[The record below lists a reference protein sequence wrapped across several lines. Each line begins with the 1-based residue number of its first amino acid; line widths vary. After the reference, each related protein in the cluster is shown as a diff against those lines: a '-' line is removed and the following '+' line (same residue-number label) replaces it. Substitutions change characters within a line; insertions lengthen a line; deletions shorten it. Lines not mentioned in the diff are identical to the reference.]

1 MGIKKFFL
9 VLPPSIF
16 ISILLTIFL
25 SCGTDP
31 EIQDTV
37 QVTPAP
43 PIEQVEPLPPPPI
56 AEQPVV
62 VVEETEVEQAEAEQ
76 ELIADLEEEE
86 VFNPESISE
95 VVYTRTLAE
104 VQTLIAELNRIIRA
118 QNYNLWTTFLSESY
132 FAEINSSDFLEA
144 RADELFRRDQVVAS
158 ARGVNPNQV
167 QRRNLANARDYF
179 IHIVVPS
186 RQNDRVDAITF
197 VTDNQVTA
205 YTVDARGNRL
215 ILYNLEVINNE
226 WKIVN

>member
-9 VLPPSIF
+9 VLPLM
-16 ISILLTIFL
+16 ILLSLIL
-25 SCGTDP
+25 SCGTEP

-37 QVTPAP
+37 QAAAP
-43 PIEQVEPLPPPPI
+43 EITEQREVIPGPVITEQAAI
-56 AEQPVV
+56 A
-62 VVEETEVEQAEAEQ
+62 EQAEAEEIEAEQ
-76 ELIADLEEEE
+76 ELVEYIPEEE
-86 VFNPESISE
+86 VFNPDSISE

-132 FAEINSSDFLEA
+132 YNEINSRAFLEA

-186 RQNDRVDAITF
+186 RQNDRVDDITF
-197 VTDNQVTA
+197 ITDNQVIA